1 MTLLE
6 TAEGNDPGA
15 SSSDATEVRRFTARN
30 SRVFAC
36 IANYLEPDCRP
47 LTIANAEFPND
58 GAGLFKW
65 LKVYGDLKVDS
76 ETKQGWLNEW
86 NEANMTKVGIPLKP
100 HGIWLWLEWVEDFG
114 KPKKLN
120 ATLAQKR
127 KKLLEGFPDSFDNV
141 IAQERIKPDPGSY
154 TIPTNYPAHH
164 PKAGTAHPQR
174 GQPDLFALVT
184 ALSLIHI

>member
-1 MTLLE
+1 MSYIYLHFCPTPPLV
-6 TAEGNDPGA
+6 
-15 SSSDATEVRRFTARN
+15 SRFT
-30 SRVFAC
+30 
-36 IANYLEPDCRP
+36 EKRP
-47 LTIANAEFPND
+47 LALVVVFGFGLWVVFGFGLCEFPND

-76 ETKQGWLNEW
+76 ETKQGWINEW
-86 NEANMTKVGIPLKP
+86 NEATMTKVGIPLKP

-120 ATLAQKR
+120 ATLIQKR

-154 TIPTNYPAHH
+154 TIPANYPAHH
-164 PKAGTAHPQR
+164 PKSGSAHPNR

-184 ALSLIHI
+184 ALEPEWTRRCKRGLAV